1 MEAMDAQHGGDC
13 SAPPATHHLSGSYA
27 DAVFQCK
34 DHIMTAINAGGYG
47 AIYLTPNQ
55 MADLSGT
62 ATIKFELS
70 TLRMSTR
77 DWVDVWVTPYDDNIA
92 LPFDQGDVDLQGVP
106 RQGVHIL
113 MSAFDGGT
121 TFRVSTI
128 SNFVETEVNGC
139 WWCVLEPELHYTP
152 TGAQRETFQ
161 LTLSRGH
168 VKFEMLQS
176 ATADGVVWADAA
188 IPGLAFN
195 QGVVQFGH
203 HSYNPSKDSSGVPAT
218 WHWDNVSIDPAV
230 PFTITRA
237 DRRFVDSAAQ
247 ALNFSA
253 GAPAGASLRFAANG
267 SGIQVSTD
275 GGNSWSEARI
285 QPAQQNVDRMK
296 NYFTPIPAGT
306 KSVRLRGSATANGPF
321 FAQDLAIWARAGG
334 SSPAPTPTAT
344 STAGAQTASVS
355 GTLAL
360 EGRSSASGIT
370 VTASPGGKTA
380 VTAAN
385 GTFTISGLATNQ
397 SYSFTASAP
406 GFLRLV
412 RSGVKVATSNLSL
425 PSGTLR
431 AGDIDADGAVT
442 IVDVSLVSGLFGLAP
457 GQSAADLNASG
468 AVDIVDVSLTAANF
482 GLSGPTPW

>member
-1 MEAMDAQHGGDC
+1 
-13 SAPPATHHLSGSYA
+13 
-27 DAVFQCK
+27 
-34 DHIMTAINAGGYG
+34 
-47 AIYLTPNQ
+47 
-55 MADLSGT
+55 
-62 ATIKFELS
+62 
-70 TLRMSTR
+70 
-77 DWVDVWVTPYDDNIA
+77 
-92 LPFDQGDVDLQGVP
+92 
-106 RQGVHIL
+106 
-113 MSAFDGGT
+113 
-121 TFRVSTI
+121 
-128 SNFVETEVNGC
+128 
-139 WWCVLEPELHYTP
+139 
-152 TGAQRETFQ
+152 
-161 LTLSRGH
+161 
-168 VKFEMLQS
+168 
-176 ATADGVVWADAA
+176 
-188 IPGLAFN
+188 
-195 QGVVQFGH
+195 
-203 HSYNPSKDSSGVPAT
+203 
-218 WHWDNVSIDPAV
+218 
-230 PFTITRA
+230 
-237 DRRFVDSAAQ
+237 
-247 ALNFSA
+247 
-253 GAPAGASLRFAANG
+253 
-267 SGIQVSTD
+267 
-275 GGNSWSEARI
+275 
-285 QPAQQNVDRMK
+285 MK